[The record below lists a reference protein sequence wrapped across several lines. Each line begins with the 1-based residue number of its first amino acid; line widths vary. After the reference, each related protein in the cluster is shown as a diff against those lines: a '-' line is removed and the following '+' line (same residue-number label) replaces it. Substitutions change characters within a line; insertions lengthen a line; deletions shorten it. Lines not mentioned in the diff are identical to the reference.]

1 MWKIARHP
9 TASRELTAAIGAR
22 TVDRV
27 KWMTRPGRTAEDVAK
42 AISGILTYP
51 MKAVNEFNEL
61 HAAQTGVELAK
72 DVRAGKNA
80 ASNSFRL
87 ELLGFSPEQAERMS
101 QGRGTEKEYKA
112 IATRFPLVT
121 QGAGRGSAGSPAER
135 SRAANSGLY
144 QALVPFDSYAQMT
157 ANRTARLY
165 SRWLSAMRSGT
176 VPQKAAATKV
186 LAQYHVGHAL
196 AGAGA
201 AFIYAYLNGGTAGV
215 KERAAE
221 ATDAPLGFI
230 RDALLNSM
238 VGGVAG
244 RFVNSAQRPGPTK
257 LGDIATSMSYPASL
271 LQEGFDAVGGTGK
284 YRDQTPLERAGTF
297 LSGRLTASKAV
308 ATMMAAFGLG
318 EDDTVWKRPP
328 AATTAGA
335 ASRATSTR
343 TPATSSPA
351 RAARSS
357 AGTCAGPSERMKL
370 ADESGA
376 QKEVAPRWACRTSR
390 GRTSRSPSGAAS
402 SSTTSS
408 PSSSTA

>member
-1 MWKIARHP
+1 VVKAVGAAYNVLRGGALTTAAVPNALESGTKSLALGGVGPWARAMWQIARHP
-9 TASRELTAAIGAR
+9 ISRELTAAIGAR

-72 DVRAGKNA
+72 DVKAGKNA

-165 SRWLSAMRSGT
+165 SRWLSAMRGGT

-201 AFIYAYLNGGTAGV
+201 AFIYAYLNGGAAGV

-221 ATDAPLGFI
+221 A
-230 RDALLNSM
+230 R
-238 VGGVAG
+238 
-244 RFVNSAQRPGPTK
+244 
-257 LGDIATSMSYPASL
+257 
-271 LQEGFDAVGGTGK
+271 
-284 YRDQTPLERAGTF
+284 
-297 LSGRLTASKAV
+297 
-308 ATMMAAFGLG
+308 
-318 EDDTVWKRPP
+318 
-328 AATTAGA
+328 
-335 ASRATSTR
+335 TR
-343 TPATSSPA
+343 
-351 RAARSS
+351 RWRSS
-357 AGTCAGPSERMKL
+357 ATRCSTA
-370 ADESGA
+370 
-376 QKEVAPRWACRTSR
+376 WW
-390 GRTSRSPSGAAS
+390 AAS
-402 SSTTSS
+402 PAGSSTPRSARAPPGWATS
-408 PSSSTA
+408 PPR